1 MHFTQKIGSCRQDLA
16 AIEQKTECPMSGNCC
31 KESVVYP
38 ATVSQSIITLPK
50 PTWTGM
56 ENSLKT
62 RYSNHKSS
70 FSKANKCHNT
80 ELGKYIWYLKE
91 NLTKFKVKW
100 RILQHTASSNRTSN
114 RCNLCLWEK
123 YFIICKPDL
132 ASLNKRNELI
142 SSCRHTSKYALEN
155 FTPKVLFLFLLLCF
169 VLFFY
174 NFSCHAIHT
183 HFFEKVTYLL
193 ATVARAFQISLLKEI
208 RVWSFYLMSSKHQL
222 CCTKLNS
229 NKITSQIFC

>member
-1 MHFTQKIGSCRQDLA
+1 MPYEWKLSQRIGCLPSNRL
-16 AIEQKTECPMSGNCC
+16 TEHHNPP
-31 KESVVYP
+31 ESYVDR
-38 ATVSQSIITLPK
+38 T
-50 PTWTGM
+50 
-56 ENSLKT
+56 ENSLQT

-100 RILQHTASSNRTSN
+100 RTLQHTASSNRTSN

-169 VLFFY
+169 VLFSY
-174 NFSCHAIHT
+174 TFSCHAIHT
-183 HFFEKVTYLL
+183 QFFENV
-193 ATVARAFQISLLKEI
+193 ATVARAFQ
-208 RVWSFYLMSSKHQL
+208 
-222 CCTKLNS
+222 LNQPAKVNS
-229 NKITSQIFC
+229 RSVILSDEFKTPVVLYQT

>member
-1 MHFTQKIGSCRQDLA
+1 MMSTATINAFYTKNRIVPSRSCNCRA
-16 AIEQKTECPMSGNCC
+16 KTECPMSENCR

-38 ATVSQSIITLPK
+38 ATVSHRV
-50 PTWTGM
+50 

-100 RILQHTASSNRTSN
+100 RILQHTASSNPTSN

-123 YFIICKPDL
+123 YFIISKPDL
-132 ASLNKRNELI
+132 PSLNKRNESI
-142 SSCRHTSKYALEN
+142 SSWRHASKYALEN
-155 FTPKVLFLFLLLCF
+155 FSPKVWFLFFFALFCF
-169 VLFFY
+169 LIP
-174 NFSCHAIHT
+174 SL
-183 HFFEKVTYLL
+183 VTPYIL
-193 ATVARAFQISLLKEI
+193 TF
-208 RVWSFYLMSSKHQL
+208 
-222 CCTKLNS
+222 LNWWR
-229 NKITSQIFC
+229 IYWQR